1 MISLMKTK
9 IYRSFL
15 DSQAERKKSFAVLID
30 PDKMDEQAACIRI
43 IRKSVEHQVDYFLVG
58 GSLITG
64 NNFGQIVRLIKEQT
78 DIPVIIFPGSSM
90 HIESEADAILFLS
103 LISGRNPDLLIGQH
117 VVAAPVL
124 KRSNLEVLPTGYML
138 ISSGIPTTVSY
149 MSNTMPIPG
158 DKPSVAACT
167 AVAGEMLGL
176 KLIYMD
182 AGSGAEQP
190 ISSKM
195 ISMVRKSVSIP
206 LIVGGGIN
214 NAHKAARAYEAG
226 ADTIV
231 IGNGIEKNPDLVVE
245 IAELTTRYNQQL
257 KV

>member
-1 MISLMKTK
+1 MKTK
-9 IYRSFL
+9 IYHSFL
-15 DSQAERKKSFAVLID
+15 DSQAEGKKSFAVLID
-30 PDKMDEQAACIRI
+30 PDKMEGQAACMRI
-43 IRKSVEHQVDYFLVG
+43 VNMGVENKVDYFLVG

-64 NNFGQIVRLIKEQT
+64 NNFAQVVRLIKEQS

-90 HIESEADAILFLS
+90 HIEPEADAILFLS

-124 KRSNLEVLPTGYML
+124 KRSNLEVLSTGYML
-138 ISSGIPTTVSY
+138 INSGSPTTVSY
-149 MSNTMPIPG
+149 MSNTMPIPA

-176 KLIYMD
+176 KVIYMD

-190 ISSKM
+190 VSGKM
-195 ISMVRKSVSIP
+195 ISMVRKSIDVP

-226 ADTIV
+226 ADVIV
-231 IGNGIEKNPDLVVE
+231 IGNGVEKNPELLVE
-245 IAELTTRYNQQL
+245 IAELTNRYNQQM

>member
-1 MISLMKTK
+1 MKTDLH
-9 IYRSFL
+9 SGFVE
-15 DSQAERKKSFAVLID
+15 SQAEGKKSFAVLID
-30 PDKMDEQAACIRI
+30 PDNMEGQAACMRVINMAAT
-43 IRKSVEHQVDYFLVG
+43 HQVDYFLVG
-58 GSLITG
+58 GSLING
-64 NNFGQIVRLIKEQT
+64 NNFGLVIRLIKENT

-90 HIESEADAILFLS
+90 HIEPEADAILFLS

-124 KRSNLEVLPTGYML
+124 KRSNLEVLSTGYML
-138 ISSGIPTTVSY
+138 VSSGNATTVSY

-182 AGSGAEQP
+182 AGSGADQP

-195 ISMVRKSVSIP
+195 ISMVRKSVNIP

-214 NAHKAARAYEAG
+214 NAHKAARVYEAG
-226 ADTIV
+226 ADVIV
-231 IGNGIEKNPDLVVE
+231 IGNGIEKNPELLVEV
-245 IAELTTRYNQQL
+245 AELTTRYNQQI

>member
-1 MISLMKTK
+1 MTSLMKTK
-9 IYRSFL
+9 IYRSFS
-15 DSQAERKKSFAVLID
+15 DSQAEGKKSFAVLID
-30 PDKMDEQAACIRI
+30 PDKFEGATACMRVVNMGI
-43 IRKSVEHQVDYFLVG
+43 EHQVDYFLVG

-64 NNFGQIVRLIKEQT
+64 NNFGQIVRLIKEHT

-90 HIESEADAILFLS
+90 HIEPEADAIFFLS

-138 ISSGIPTTVSY
+138 IDSGNPTTVSY
-149 MSNTMPIPG
+149 MSNTMPIPA

-182 AGSGAEQP
+182 AGSGAAQP
-190 ISSKM
+190 VSSKM
-195 ISMVRKSVSIP
+195 ISMVRKSVNIP

-231 IGNGIEKNPDLVVE
+231 IGNGIETDPELLIE
-245 IAELTTRYNQQL
+245 IAKLTARYNQQM

>member
-1 MISLMKTK
+1 MKTN
-9 IYRSFL
+9 IYRSFS
-15 DSQAERKKSFAVLID
+15 DSQAEGKKSFAVLID
-30 PDKMDEQAACIRI
+30 PDKIDGQAACMQL
-43 IRKSVEHQVDYFLVG
+43 VTMGMANQVNYFLVG

-64 NNFGQIVRLIKEQT
+64 NNFGQVVRLIKDHT
-78 DIPVIIFPGSSM
+78 DIPVVIFPGSSM
-90 HIESEADAILFLS
+90 HIEPDADAILFLS

-138 ISSGIPTTVSY
+138 VDSGNPTTVSY

-190 ISSKM
+190 VSGKM
-195 ISMVRKSVSIP
+195 ISMVRKSVNIP

-231 IGNGIEKNPDLVVE
+231 IGNGIEKNPNLLVEV
-245 IAELTTRYNQQL
+245 AELTNRYNQQM